1 MARRSKGLSA
11 VRQYRL
17 LLGKDL
23 RQEFRTLDLL
33 SSMLIYAV
41 LVIIV
46 YGASL
51 ATGAADADIAP
62 LSGGLLWALIVFTSL
77 LGLNRSFAHEREQG
91 ALEGILLAPLDRGA
105 VYLAKAT
112 SNLLFMLVTEVIAVP
127 LYFFFMA
134 SGVTASTAGWL
145 ALVLLVGTVG
155 MAGIGTMLAT
165 ITAHTRGR
173 DVLLAVLFIPLIF
186 PLLYA
191 CASATT
197 AAIVGG
203 AFWMD
208 TYSLGLMLAG
218 AYDAIMLAVCWW
230 LYDFVIGA

>member
-1 MARRSKGLSA
+1 
-11 VRQYRL
+11 
-17 LLGKDL
+17 
-23 RQEFRTLDLL
+23 
-33 SSMLIYAV
+33 
-41 LVIIV
+41 
-46 YGASL
+46 
-51 ATGAADADIAP
+51 
-62 LSGGLLWALIVFTSL
+62 
-77 LGLNRSFAHEREQG
+77 
-91 ALEGILLAPLDRGA
+91 
-105 VYLAKAT
+105 
-112 SNLLFMLVTEVIAVP
+112 MLVTEVIAVP

-134 SGVTASTAGWL
+134 SGVTASTVGWL